1 MKAKWLVCAK
11 IVIYVSALF
20 LLLFLSI
27 NSFLYSSDGYE
38 LHRSGGWRFVQD
50 LLGCVLFLGFC
61 FLLIYIGEKI
71 STKICALWM
80 MLLFLSVMIFC
91 AWWIANS
98 VNLPQ
103 SDAKS
108 VYDIAYRAKNHD
120 LLPVAPTGSY
130 MSLWPFQSGL
140 VLFFEMIL
148 RLIPNAGE
156 MTIQWFYLP
165 FMALSLISGYMVVKK
180 SFSSVRTS
188 LLWCILMSLCFPYF
202 FHINNMYGEIPSIA
216 LSLFTLWML
225 LEYSAKP
232 SWLKLLSAGLGLAAA
247 VAIRKNT
254 LIFVIACVLV
264 WLVVFVKEKR
274 IHILLLLSVLISAAV
289 SGIILPQKFYEYRA
303 RNIMGKGV
311 PAVAY
316 IAMGL
321 QWDEGRSPGGWNGY
335 HSDLFID
342 CSFDSELTSQISAVE
357 VQELLKYMA
366 ENPGYMGS
374 FFYHKQI
381 EQWERE
387 DFLCFYETLEFY
399 GSRTPA
405 AWAIYQGEAKDK
417 FLSVMSVH
425 QSLVYMGGTC
435 FCILA
440 AVDWRKKK
448 SCGNSGSGAESL
460 EKLVLLVTF
469 IGGFL
474 FSIMWEACPRYN
486 LPYFIMLIPY
496 AADGFADISRYLDAY
511 IGSRKHNNIAGN
523 HSGAGRGGENHLW

>member
-1 MKAKWLVCAK
+1 MVL
-11 IVIYVSALF
+11 SAF
-20 LLLFLSI
+20 YGAF
-27 NSFLYSSDGYE
+27 SD
-38 LHRSGGWRFVQD
+38 
-50 LLGCVLFLGFC
+50 
-61 FLLIYIGEKI
+61 
-71 STKICALWM
+71 
-80 MLLFLSVMIFC
+80 
-91 AWWIANS
+91 
-98 VNLPQ
+98 
-103 SDAKS
+103 
-108 VYDIAYRAKNHD
+108 
-120 LLPVAPTGSY
+120 
-130 MSLWPFQSGL
+130 
-140 VLFFEMIL
+140 L
-148 RLIPNAGE
+148 RL
-156 MTIQWFYLP
+156 
-165 FMALSLISGYMVVKK
+165 VVKK

-264 WLVVFVKEKR
+264 WLAVFVKEKR

-335 HSDLFID
+335 H
-342 CSFDSELTSQISAVE
+342 
-357 VQELLKYMA
+357 
-366 ENPGYMGS
+366 
-374 FFYHKQI
+374 
-381 EQWERE
+381 
-387 DFLCFYETLEFY
+387 
-399 GSRTPA
+399 
-405 AWAIYQGEAKDK
+405 
-417 FLSVMSVH
+417 

-440 AVDWRKKK
+440 AVHWRKKK

-523 HSGAGRGGENHLW
+523 HSAGRKRW

>member
-1 MKAKWLVCAK
+1 M
-11 IVIYVSALF
+11 
-20 LLLFLSI
+20 
-27 NSFLYSSDGYE
+27 
-38 LHRSGGWRFVQD
+38 QD

-264 WLVVFVKEKR
+264 WLAVFVKEKR

-335 HSDLFID
+335 H
-342 CSFDSELTSQISAVE
+342 
-357 VQELLKYMA
+357 
-366 ENPGYMGS
+366 
-374 FFYHKQI
+374 
-381 EQWERE
+381 
-387 DFLCFYETLEFY
+387 
-399 GSRTPA
+399 
-405 AWAIYQGEAKDK
+405 
-417 FLSVMSVH
+417 

-440 AVDWRKKK
+440 AVHWRKKK

-523 HSGAGRGGENHLW
+523 HSAGRKRW

>member
-1 MKAKWLVCAK
+1 
-11 IVIYVSALF
+11 
-20 LLLFLSI
+20 
-27 NSFLYSSDGYE
+27 
-38 LHRSGGWRFVQD
+38 
-50 LLGCVLFLGFC
+50 
-61 FLLIYIGEKI
+61 
-71 STKICALWM
+71 
-80 MLLFLSVMIFC
+80 
-91 AWWIANS
+91 
-98 VNLPQ
+98 
-103 SDAKS
+103 
-108 VYDIAYRAKNHD
+108 
-120 LLPVAPTGSY
+120 
-130 MSLWPFQSGL
+130 
-140 VLFFEMIL
+140 
-148 RLIPNAGE
+148 
-156 MTIQWFYLP
+156 
-165 FMALSLISGYMVVKK
+165 
-180 SFSSVRTS
+180 
-188 LLWCILMSLCFPYF
+188 
-202 FHINNMYGEIPSIA
+202 MYGEIPSIA

-264 WLVVFVKEKR
+264 WLAVFVKEKR

-335 HSDLFID
+335 H
-342 CSFDSELTSQISAVE
+342 
-357 VQELLKYMA
+357 
-366 ENPGYMGS
+366 
-374 FFYHKQI
+374 
-381 EQWERE
+381 
-387 DFLCFYETLEFY
+387 
-399 GSRTPA
+399 
-405 AWAIYQGEAKDK
+405 
-417 FLSVMSVH
+417 

-440 AVDWRKKK
+440 AVHWRKKK

-523 HSGAGRGGENHLW
+523 HSAGRKRW